1 MASTPLLGLAL
12 PADGVTNWGTLVNTS
27 ITALLDSAV
36 AGTTTITSTSATYTL
51 SITVDAANEARQAVI
66 LCTGARPGIQT
77 IIAPAQS
84 KTYVLINAT
93 TGGFGVKIAG
103 VGPTTGVTI
112 PNGRAYMVA
121 WNGSDF
127 VITGITTVNLATD
140 VGGTLGTANG
150 GTGRSSYVGN
160 SVLYTDLGS
169 AIQSTNTL
177 LFDGTRLGINV
188 PAGAAYPLDV
198 ASISGPFIANFA
210 TTDTLSNQ
218 ASIVRISH
226 GEAGAPIG
234 WLATGG
240 SAYTGAL
247 QNKFAVGTQSNH
259 VLGFITNNT
268 LRAQIDAAGTFRI
281 KGAGTA
287 GSTDAVQ
294 FSVSAPANSLVL
306 DASGNLSV
314 PGTITSTLSG
324 NATNVTGT
332 VAVANGG
339 TGVTTSTGTGSVV
352 LNNAPT
358 LTAPRF
364 VDQGFIA
371 DTAGNRVLNFTT
383 NAASVNY
390 INITP
395 AISGS
400 TPVISAAGAGTNI
413 SLQLSAKG
421 TGKVRTNADL
431 LIGGFVSA
439 GNGTGGFSTNTIFG
453 ESVLSSNVSG
463 EYITA
468 MGTNAAASV
477 TTAQYLTAFGNGAG
491 QTVTTSNKHSAFGYR
506 ALFSMNTMADSGDNW
521 NGCTAVGFRALQNN
535 IGLSSVSD
543 SVGVGAGALY
553 SSTTGT
559 LNVALGNGALYSA
572 TSGSGNVAVGWKA
585 LFLHNNTDAVGI
597 GYNAAAAMINSPI
610 TAVGSGAAEVAT
622 GSSVTAI
629 GYRALRLSTT
639 GTDITVVGSGAFQNC
654 VTGCNNNTV
663 IGASAANNMT
673 FGLSNT
679 YVGASVVASTVSS
692 TSNEIAIGASVTGKG
707 SNTAFIGGTSGA
719 YNGKNVTTWET
730 TSDQR
735 IKRNIVDSPKGLAEI
750 NQLQV
755 RNFQY
760 KEEADMPKTEDGT
773 PVVVGLDPNKQ
784 VTGFIAQE
792 LQTVFPEAVASHA
805 HDILSVSNDPVV
817 YAMVK
822 AIQELTA
829 RLEALEAK

>member
-1 MASTPLLGLAL
+1 
-12 PADGVTNWGTLVNTS
+12 V
-27 ITALLDSAV
+27 
-36 AGTTTITSTSATYTL
+36 
-51 SITVDAANEARQAVI
+51 
-66 LCTGARPGIQT
+66 
-77 IIAPAQS
+77 
-84 KTYVLINAT
+84 
-93 TGGFGVKIAG
+93 
-103 VGPTTGVTI
+103 
-112 PNGRAYMVA
+112 
-121 WNGSDF
+121 
-127 VITGITTVNLATD
+127 
-140 VGGTLGTANG
+140 
-150 GTGRSSYVGN
+150 
-160 SVLYTDLGS
+160 
-169 AIQSTNTL
+169 
-177 LFDGTRLGINV
+177 
-188 PAGAAYPLDV
+188 
-198 ASISGPFIANFA
+198 
-210 TTDTLSNQ
+210 
-218 ASIVRISH
+218 
-226 GEAGAPIG
+226 
-234 WLATGG
+234 
-240 SAYTGAL
+240 
-247 QNKFAVGTQSNH
+247 
-259 VLGFITNNT
+259 
-268 LRAQIDAAGTFRI
+268 

-294 FSVSAPANSLVL
+294 FSVSAPANALVL
-306 DASGNLSV
+306 DSSGNLSV

-324 NATNVTGT
+324 TATNVSGT
-332 VAVANGG
+332 VAVANGGTGQTSYTNGQLLIGNTTGGTLTKATLTAGTGISITNGTGSITIASTVSGTVTGVTGTSPIVSSGGTAPVISLTTVPVNLGG

-358 LTAPRF
+358 LTAPQF
-364 VDQGFIA
+364 ADQGYIA
-371 DTAGNRVLNFTT
+371 DSVGNRVLNFTT
-383 NAASVNY
+383 NSASVNY
-390 INITP
+390 INVSASITANAP
-395 AISGS
+395 
-400 TPVISAAGAGTNI
+400 TISAAGANTNI
-413 SLQLSAKG
+413 SLILAAKG

-439 GNGTGGFSTNTIFG
+439 GNGTGSFSANTIFG

-468 MGTNAAASV
+468 MGTNAAAGV

-491 QTVTTSNKHSAFGYR
+491 QTITTSNKHSAFGYR
-506 ALFSMNTMADSGDNW
+506 ALYSMATMADSGDNW
-521 NGCTAVGFRALQNN
+521 NGCTAVGFRALQSNTGN
-535 IGLSSVSD
+535 ASVSD

-572 TSGSGNVAVGWKA
+572 TTASSNVAVGWKA

-597 GYNAAAAMINSPI
+597 GYNAAATMVNSPI

-679 YVGASVVASTVSS
+679 YVGAAVVASTASS

-730 TSDQR
+730 TSDER

-750 NQLQV
+750 NQLRV

-760 KEEADMPKTEDGT
+760 KEEADMPKTEDGN
-773 PVVVGLDPNKQ
+773 PVVVGLDPSKQ

-792 LQTVFPEAVASHA
+792 IQTVFPEAVATHA
-805 HDILSVSNDPVV
+805 HDILSVSADPVL

>member
-1 MASTPLLGLAL
+1 
-12 PADGVTNWGTLVNTS
+12 
-27 ITALLDSAV
+27 
-36 AGTTTITSTSATYTL
+36 
-51 SITVDAANEARQAVI
+51 
-66 LCTGARPGIQT
+66 
-77 IIAPAQS
+77 
-84 KTYVLINAT
+84 
-93 TGGFGVKIAG
+93 
-103 VGPTTGVTI
+103 
-112 PNGRAYMVA
+112 MVA

-140 VGGTLGTANG
+140 VTGTLGTANG
-150 GTGRSSYVGN
+150 GTGRSSYVGK
-160 SVLYTDLGS
+160 SVLYTDPS
-169 AIQSTNTL
+169 SNIESTNTL
-177 LFDGTRLGINV
+177 LFDGARLSINV
-188 PAGAAYPLDV
+188 PAGPSYPLDV

-226 GEAGAPIG
+226 GEAGAPVG

-247 QNKFAVGTQSNH
+247 QNKFAIGTQSNH
-259 VLGFITNNT
+259 ILGFITNNT
-268 LRAQIDAAGTFRI
+268 LRAQIDAAGTFRV

-294 FSVSAPANSLVL
+294 FSVSAPANALVL

-324 NATNVTGT
+324 TATNVSGT
-332 VAVANGG
+332 VAVANGGTGQTSYTNGQLLIGNTTGGTLTKATLTAGTGISITNGTGSITIASTVSGTVTGVTGTSPIVSSGGATPAISLTTVPVNLGG

-358 LTAPRF
+358 LTAPQF
-364 VDQGFIA
+364 ADQGYIA
-371 DTAGNRVLNFTT
+371 DSVGNRVLNFTT
-383 NAASVNY
+383 NSASVNY
-390 INITP
+390 INVSASITANAP
-395 AISGS
+395 
-400 TPVISAAGAGTNI
+400 TISAAGANTNI
-413 SLQLSAKG
+413 SLILAAKG

-439 GNGTGGFSTNTIFG
+439 GNGTGSFSANTIFG

-468 MGTNAAASV
+468 MGTNAAAGV

-491 QTVTTSNKHSAFGYR
+491 QTITTSNKHSAFGYR
-506 ALFSMNTMADSGDNW
+506 ALYSMATMADSGDNW
-521 NGCTAVGFRALQNN
+521 NGCTAVGFRALQSNTGN
-535 IGLSSVSD
+535 ASVSD

-572 TSGSGNVAVGWKA
+572 TTASSNVAVGWKA

-597 GYNAAAAMINSPI
+597 GYNAAATMVNSPI

-654 VTGCNNNTV
+654 VSGCNNNTV

-679 YVGASVVASTVSS
+679 YVGAAVVASTAST

-730 TSDQR
+730 TSDER

-750 NQLQV
+750 NQLRV

-760 KEEADMPKTEDGT
+760 KEEADMPKAEDGA
-773 PVVVGLDPNKQ
+773 PAVVGLDPNKQ

-792 LQTVFPEAVASHA
+792 IQTVFPEAVATHA
-805 HDILSVSNDPVV
+805 HDILSVSADPVL

>member
-1 MASTPLLGLAL
+1 MPTYSPSLRVELITSGDQAGTWGNTTNSNFEYIFDSAIAGYQTVSVTTANQALTYNSGPTSTPAL
-12 PADGVTNWGTLVNTS
+12 NQS
-27 ITALLDSAV
+27 IYAMLRL
-36 AGTTTITSTSATYTL
+36 TTTTAAAFNVYAPPNPKQYIIWNNSGFAATIYNSSVIGNT
-51 SITVDAANEARQAVI
+51 TAA
-66 LCTGARPGIQT
+66 G
-77 IIAPAQS
+77 
-84 KTYVLINAT
+84 
-93 TGGFGVKIAG
+93 
-103 VGPTTGVTI
+103 
-112 PNGRAYMVA
+112 
-121 WNGSDF
+121 
-127 VITGITTVNLATD
+127 TGITIANNDRVVVFSDGTNFYD
-140 VGGTLGTANG
+140 VKASSITGTLPIANG
-150 GTGRSSYVGN
+150 GTGQ
-160 SVLYTDLGS
+160 TTQQA
-169 AIQSTNTL
+169 AIN
-177 LFDGTRLGINV
+177 
-188 PAGAAYPLDV
+188 
-198 ASISGPFIANFA
+198 
-210 TTDTLSNQ
+210 
-218 ASIVRISH
+218 
-226 GEAGAPIG
+226 
-234 WLATGG
+234 
-240 SAYTGAL
+240 AL
-247 QNKFAVGTQSNH
+247 VGTQVANR
-259 VLGFITNNT
+259 VLRSDGTNSA
-268 LRAQIDAAGTFRI
+268 LGQVALA
-281 KGAGTA
+281 
-287 GSTDAVQ
+287 TD
-294 FSVSAPANSLVL
+294 
-306 DASGNLSV
+306 
-314 PGTITSTLSG
+314 
-324 NATNVTGT
+324 VTGT
-332 VAVANGG
+332 LPVANGG
-339 TGVTTSTGTGSVV
+339 TGVTSSTGTGSVV

-383 NAASVNY
+383 NSASVNY
-390 INITP
+390 INIT
-395 AISGS
+395 ASVSGQNP
-400 TPVISAAGAGTNI
+400 TVSAVGAGTNI
-413 SLQLSAKG
+413 SLILAAKG

-439 GNGTGGFSTNTIFG
+439 GNGTGSFSANTIFG

-468 MGTNAAASV
+468 MGTNAAAGV

-491 QTVTTSNKHSAFGYR
+491 QTITTSNKHSAFGYR
-506 ALFSMNTMADSGDNW
+506 ALYSMATMADSGDNW
-521 NGCTAVGFRALQNN
+521 NGCTAVGFRALQSNTGN
-535 IGLSSVSD
+535 ASVSD

-572 TSGSGNVAVGWKA
+572 TTASSNVAVGWKA

-597 GYNAAAAMINSPI
+597 GYNAAATMVNSPI

-679 YVGASVVASTVSS
+679 YVGAAVVASTASS

-730 TSDQR
+730 TSDER

-750 NQLQV
+750 NQLRV

-760 KEEADMPKTEDGT
+760 KEEADMPKTEDGA

-792 LQTVFPEAVASHA
+792 IQPIFPEAVATHA
-805 HDILSVSNDPVV
+805 HDILSVSADPVL